1 MKKPLFEPR
10 WHAGSCLNWY
20 ILLSRIYSAGNTRY
34 DPNPRFRSNLS
45 AACHRITPRPIL
57 CRHAAQSIGSGAS
70 GATPISATC
79 ISGQYTKACHGRTT
93 FEATGV

>member
-34 DPNPRFRSNLS
+34 DPNTYYVPWLFNAPSLRR
-45 AACHRITPRPIL
+45 
-57 CRHAAQSIGSGAS
+57 G
-70 GATPISATC
+70 
-79 ISGQYTKACHGRTT
+79 
-93 FEATGV
+93 